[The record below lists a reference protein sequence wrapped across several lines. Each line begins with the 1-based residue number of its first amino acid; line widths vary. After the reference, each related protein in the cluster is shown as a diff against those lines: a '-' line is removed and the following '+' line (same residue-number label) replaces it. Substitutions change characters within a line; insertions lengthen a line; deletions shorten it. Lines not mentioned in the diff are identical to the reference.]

1 MTCVTGT
8 AIEPVPLMELELT
21 GPQPPELAGGH
32 TEFGVCHFLSLSG
45 MHPKLPHKQTVLWDG
60 RRMLEQVDICLM
72 FAFVYGKDKCIA
84 CITDSRLIKV

>member
-21 GPQPPELAGGH
+21 GPKPPELAGGH

-45 MHPKLPHKQTVLWDG
+45 MHPKLPYNHKLYYG
-60 RRMLEQVDICLM
+60 MGGELLEQVDICLM
-72 FAFVYGKDKCIA
+72 CAFVHAKDKCLA
-84 CITDSRLIKV
+84 SRTVE